1 MGAYDL
7 SPGTYTVEIVNYY
20 DSKVMDTATLTV
32 KSSYPSYSDYSV
44 SVSDTN
50 IIYGSG
56 GSISMSISPASSSS
70 YKYDYYLRVYD
81 SNNNLKISE
90 QYYDSSSAY
99 SKSYSVGAYDLS
111 PGTYIILSLI
121 VWVLMI

>member
-1 MGAYDL
+1 
-7 SPGTYTVEIVNYY
+7 
-20 DSKVMDTATLTV
+20 
-32 KSSYPSYSDYSV
+32 
-44 SVSDTN
+44 
-50 IIYGSG
+50 
-56 GSISMSISPASSSS
+56 MSISPASSSS

-111 PGTYIILSLI
+111 PGTYTVEI
-121 VWVLMI
+121 VNYYDSKVMDTAI

>member
-70 YKYDYYLRVYD
+70 YKYDYYLRVF
-81 SNNNLKISE
+81 
-90 QYYDSSSAY
+90 
-99 SKSYSVGAYDLS
+99 
-111 PGTYIILSLI
+111 ILSLI